1 MNKNMRKILITSVM
15 ALTAWVMLVGCATA
29 EERAA
34 RAAEQ
39 AKAVKTALQER
50 NYQIAVNRMYPSR
63 GASKTVS
70 SGYTVEVRNDSL
82 ISYLPYFG
90 RAYDV
95 PYGGGNGL
103 NFSAPFVVMRH
114 WAELHQEG
122 DFWCGQFQTDET
134 DWELAELITNL
145 QLTCQ
150 RYFFGA
156 MAEQHFDDKDREASY
171 KVQRRSKTIE
181 GFKNLPEEFTVEDV
195 MRCFGNNNRTTAQMR
210 ISRFQKDNLVRKKS
224 EYLEKGKLKAIY
236 QKTGNTIL

>member
-1 MNKNMRKILITSVM
+1 MRKILITSVM

-63 GASKTVS
+63 GASKIVS
-70 SGYTVEVRNDSL
+70 SGYSVEVRNDSL

-103 NFSAPFVVMRH
+103 NFSAPIRNYKESQTKSDLRH
-114 WAELHQEG
+114 IEIDVKNDEDTYLYTLDIFDNGSTDINVRSRQREPIS
-122 DFWCGQFQTDET
+122 FSGQME
-134 DWELAELITNL
+134 
-145 QLTCQ
+145 
-150 RYFFGA
+150 
-156 MAEQHFDDKDREASY
+156 
-171 KVQRRSKTIE
+171 
-181 GFKNLPEEFTVEDV
+181 FK
-195 MRCFGNNNRTTAQMR
+195 
-210 ISRFQKDNLVRKKS
+210 K
-224 EYLEKGKLKAIY
+224 
-236 QKTGNTIL
+236 

>member
-70 SGYTVEVRNDSL
+70 SGYSVEVRNDSL

-103 NFSAPFVVMRH
+103 NFSAPIRNYKESQTKSDLRH
-114 WAELHQEG
+114 IEIDVKNDEDTYLYTLDIFDNGSTDINVRSRQREPIS
-122 DFWCGQFQTDET
+122 FSGQMEF
-134 DWELAELITNL
+134 
-145 QLTCQ
+145 
-150 RYFFGA
+150 
-156 MAEQHFDDKDREASY
+156 
-171 KVQRRSKTIE
+171 RSK
-181 GFKNLPEEFTVEDV
+181 
-195 MRCFGNNNRTTAQMR
+195 
-210 ISRFQKDNLVRKKS
+210 
-224 EYLEKGKLKAIY
+224 
-236 QKTGNTIL
+236 

>member
-1 MNKNMRKILITSVM
+1 MTSVM

-70 SGYTVEVRNDSL
+70 SGYSVEVRNDSL

-95 PYGGGNGL
+95 PDNGSADI
-103 NFSAPFVVMRH
+103 NVRSRQREPISFS
-114 WAELHQEG
+114 
-122 DFWCGQFQTDET
+122 GQMEF
-134 DWELAELITNL
+134 
-145 QLTCQ
+145 
-150 RYFFGA
+150 
-156 MAEQHFDDKDREASY
+156 
-171 KVQRRSKTIE
+171 RSK
-181 GFKNLPEEFTVEDV
+181 
-195 MRCFGNNNRTTAQMR
+195 
-210 ISRFQKDNLVRKKS
+210 
-224 EYLEKGKLKAIY
+224 
-236 QKTGNTIL
+236 

>member
-1 MNKNMRKILITSVM
+1 MRKILMTSVM
-15 ALTAWVMLVGCATA
+15 ALTALVMLVGCATA

-63 GASKTVS
+63 GASKIVS

-103 NFSAPFVVMRH
+103 NFSAPIRNYKESQTKSDLRH
-114 WAELHQEG
+114 IEIDVQNDEDTYLYTLDIFDNGSADINVRSRQREPIS
-122 DFWCGQFQTDET
+122 FSGQMEF
-134 DWELAELITNL
+134 
-145 QLTCQ
+145 
-150 RYFFGA
+150 
-156 MAEQHFDDKDREASY
+156 
-171 KVQRRSKTIE
+171 RSK
-181 GFKNLPEEFTVEDV
+181 
-195 MRCFGNNNRTTAQMR
+195 
-210 ISRFQKDNLVRKKS
+210 
-224 EYLEKGKLKAIY
+224 
-236 QKTGNTIL
+236 

>member
-1 MNKNMRKILITSVM
+1 MNKNMRKIFMTSVM

-63 GASKTVS
+63 GASKIVS

-103 NFSAPFVVMRH
+103 NFSAPIRNYKESQTKSDLRH
-114 WAELHQEG
+114 IEI
-122 DFWCGQFQTDET
+122 DVKNDEDT
-134 DWELAELITNL
+134 YLYTLDIFDNGSADINVRSR
-145 QLTCQ
+145 Q
-150 RYFFGA
+150 REPISFSGEMVF
-156 MAEQHFDDKDREASY
+156 EQK
-171 KVQRRSKTIE
+171 
-181 GFKNLPEEFTVEDV
+181 
-195 MRCFGNNNRTTAQMR
+195 
-210 ISRFQKDNLVRKKS
+210 
-224 EYLEKGKLKAIY
+224 
-236 QKTGNTIL
+236 